1 MNDLINENELM
12 IVKKYEYNT
21 PVITEIDFIIDKSI
35 RDCYSKY
42 FHDSFDIDYGYDL
55 NFTNITNNESVNFKI
70 FDKSTDMYELN
81 KKLTLA
87 RERGF
92 KFNQINKFTIKFYT
106 RLSQKYIHRYLKFPR
121 PILVRQI
128 LKIMCRNPDTIQ
140 TISNIFHNLEFE
152 IG

>member
-1 MNDLINENELM
+1 MNDLINKNELM
-12 IVKKYEYNT
+12 IVKKYEYDT

-42 FHDSFDIDYGYDL
+42 FHDSFDIDYEYDL

-70 FDKSTDMYELN
+70 FDKSMDMYELN

-92 KFNQINKFTIKFYT
+92 KFNQINKFTINFYT
-106 RLSQKYIHRYLKFPR
+106 RLSQKYIYRYLKFPR

-152 IG
+152 IV

>member
-1 MNDLINENELM
+1 MNALINENELM

-42 FHDSFDIDYGYDL
+42 FHDSFNIDYEYDL
-55 NFTNITNNESVNFKI
+55 NFTNITNNELVNYKVS
-70 FDKSTDMYELN
+70 DKSMDMYELN
-81 KKLTLA
+81 KKLTLV
-87 RERGF
+87 RKRGF

-106 RLSQKYIHRYLKFPR
+106 PLSHKYIHRYHKFPC

-128 LKIMCRNPDTIQ
+128 LKIMCRNPETIQ
-140 TISNIFHNLEFE
+140 TISNIFHTLEFE
-152 IG
+152 IV

>member
-1 MNDLINENELM
+1 MNALINENELM
-12 IVKKYEYNT
+12 IVKKYEYDS

-42 FHDSFDIDYGYDL
+42 FHDSFDIDCEYVL

-70 FDKSTDMYELN
+70 FDKSMDMYELN

-106 RLSQKYIHRYLKFPR
+106 RLSQKYIYRYLKFPR

-128 LKIMCRNPDTIQ
+128 LKIMCRNPDTNQ

-152 IG
+152 IV